1 MLSFAAP
8 PLLRGGAVED
18 EVLRRIESGLG
29 LSPGQVLG
37 SQWVDNGP
45 GWVAVRLA
53 TRDEVLAI
61 RPDYAKLDGLNV
73 GVVAPWQGPQAEA
86 DVEVRAFMGEE
97 LNEDPVTGSLNASLA
112 QWLIGTGHARALH
125 GEPGHGLGSP
135 GADKRRADRRRYLD
149 RR

>member
-1 MLSFAAP
+1 M
-8 PLLRGGAVED
+8 
-18 EVLRRIESGLG
+18 
-29 LSPGQVLG
+29 
-37 SQWVDNGP
+37 DNGP

-86 DVEVRAFMGEE
+86 DVE

-112 QWLIGTGHARALH
+112 QWLIGTGVMPGATRRARARQVA
-125 GEPGHGLGSP
+125 GGG
-135 GADKRRADRRRYLD
+135 
-149 RR
+149 